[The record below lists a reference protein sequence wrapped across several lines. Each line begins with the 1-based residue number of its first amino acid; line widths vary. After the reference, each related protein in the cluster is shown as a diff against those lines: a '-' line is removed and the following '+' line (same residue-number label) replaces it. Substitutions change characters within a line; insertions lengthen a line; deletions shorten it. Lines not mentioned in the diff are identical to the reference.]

1 LVAVPLA
8 LVVLVGV
15 ALTLSIFGAL
25 FGVPMLIVAA
35 RPSWACLSV
44 GLGRTQPQD
53 WSIWLR
59 LHLAVCL
66 GLASILYG
74 TATVVGFVDL
84 DWGVDVLF
92 WVALTVMLASAIYGG
107 VRLLR
112 SRVAR
117 SDVALT

>member
-1 LVAVPLA
+1 MVAAPLT

-25 FGVPMLIVAA
+25 FGVPVLIVAA
-35 RPSWACLSV
+35 RPWWACLSV

-53 WSIWLR
+53 WAICLR
-59 LHLAVCL
+59 LHLAACL

-74 TATVVGFVDL
+74 TTTVVGFDDL
-84 DWGVDVLF
+84 DSGVDMLF
-92 WVALTVMLASAIYGG
+92 WVALTVMLASALYGG

-112 SRVAR
+112 SRTGR
-117 SDVALT
+117 SDVAFR